1 MSTVTVSGA
10 SDDLI
15 EIKGDLSEEF
25 NGSEEPR
32 WLAFSDG
39 TLLTIQYGVGGG
51 FWRISVLAKGTAA
64 IMKKDG
70 TDEESDYSDSM
81 TLTGDDLAWVVCGDR
96 YEKIGG
102 KRRKR

>member
-15 EIKGDLSEEF
+15 EIEGDLSEEF

-51 FWRISVLAKGTAA
+51 FWRISVLAQGTCAVT
-64 IMKKDG
+64 KVEG
-70 TDEESDYSDSM
+70 TDEGDDYSDKV
-81 TLTGDDLAWVVCGDR
+81 TLHGADLSWVVCGDR
-96 YEKIGG
+96 YEKIG
-102 KRRKR
+102 KRKKR

>member
-15 EIKGDLSEEF
+15 EIEGDLSEEF

-32 WLAFSDG
+32 YLAFSDG

-51 FWRISVLAKGTAA
+51 FWRISVMSKGTCAVT
-64 IMKKDG
+64 KTDG
-70 TDEESDYSDSM
+70 TDEDDDYTDQV
-81 TLTGDDLAWVVCGDR
+81 TLTGDLAWVVCGDR

-102 KRRKR
+102 KRKKR